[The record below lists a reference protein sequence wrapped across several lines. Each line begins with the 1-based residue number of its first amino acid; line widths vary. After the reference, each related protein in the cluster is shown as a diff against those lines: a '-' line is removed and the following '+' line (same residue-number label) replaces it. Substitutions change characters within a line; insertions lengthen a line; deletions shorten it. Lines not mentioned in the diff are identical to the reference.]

1 MGVVAVDSHTEQDP
15 SVLKIVETIK
25 MAPKVQLLYFD
36 GRGRGEIIRM
46 ILGYGGVEFEDKR
59 VKMEE
64 WPQVKPT
71 TKCGFMPE
79 LTWDDKI
86 MVQSNAITRFVAR
99 EVGIAGKN
107 NVEMAQCDAVV
118 DFCSE
123 LAEASVSVK
132 FAPDEEK
139 KKAALEK
146 FNGKLDGFIKNIEK
160 MLEEN
165 GGEWMVGKEFT
176 WADLYV
182 AVALFQW
189 TESFAGVK
197 WEEKTPKLLAL
208 NKKVLDLPKIKAHME
223 SRPDAPF

>member
-1 MGVVAVDSHTEQDP
+1 MKE
-15 SVLKIVETIK
+15 KIG
-25 MAPKVQLLYFD
+25 LSD
-36 GRGRGEIIRM
+36 
-46 ILGYGGVEFEDKR
+46 
-59 VKMEE
+59 
-64 WPQVKPT
+64 
-71 TKCGFMPE
+71 
-79 LTWDDKI
+79 
-86 MVQSNAITRFVAR
+86 
-99 EVGIAGKN
+99 
-107 NVEMAQCDAVV
+107 
-118 DFCSE
+118 
-123 LAEASVSVK
+123 SVSVK

-139 KKAALEK
+139 KKAAVEK

-182 AVALFQW
+182 AVALFQVKFNVILVTLFPFHNNASLLQW